1 MKIGFIG
8 AGNMASAIIEGAV
21 RSGAFAAADICAYD
35 VNLQKAE
42 ALKGNLGI
50 LTAETCAEL
59 IALSDVV
66 VLAVKPN
73 VFSTLLPS
81 VGASFQAK
89 DPLIISIAAGKT
101 IEFIENLL
109 PYSAAVVRVMPNI
122 NATVGE
128 AMSAYCFNDR
138 VTEAQKALTEKL
150 CGAFGKVMY
159 LSESVFPLF
168 GVLAG
173 CAPAYSYMFI
183 DALARAGVK
192 NGMAKSDALKIAA
205 QTVYGS
211 AKQILENG
219 THPWELIDRVCSPG
233 GTTIEGVA
241 SLQTDGLDAAV
252 TRAVEAAL
260 DKDKRL

>member
-8 AGNMASAIIEGAV
+8 AGNMASAILEGAV
-21 RSGAFAAADICAYD
+21 RSGAFSASELCAYD
-35 VNLQKAE
+35 VNSQKAE
-42 ALKGNLGI
+42 ALKDTLGI
-50 LTAETCAEL
+50 ATAESCAEL
-59 IALSDVV
+59 IAQSDAV

-73 VFSTLLPS
+73 VFPTLLPS
-81 VGASFQAK
+81 IGADLQKK
-89 DPLIISIAAGKT
+89 DPLVISIAAGKT
-101 IEFIENLL
+101 IEFIAGLL
-109 PYSAAVVRVMPNI
+109 PYLAAVVRVMPNI

-128 AMSAYCFNDR
+128 AMSAYCCNAR
-138 VTEAQKALTEKL
+138 VTEAQKALTEAL
-150 CGAFGKVMY
+150 CGSFGKVMA
-159 LSESVFPLF
+159 LSESAFPLF

-192 NGMAKSDALKIAA
+192 NGMAKADALKIAA

-211 AKQILENG
+211 AKQILENSA
-219 THPWELIDRVCSPG
+219 HPWELVDRVCSPG

-241 SLQTDGLDAAV
+241 SLQADGLDAAV

-260 DKDKRL
+260 GKDKRL